1 MVCQASKVVV
11 NRNSFVTAGS
21 VSDMSLATEK
31 AARTGGFLPSAT
43 PLIRG
48 ETKLNHSYCGVPGRI
63 RTRDPLLR
71 RQPLYPL
78 SYWDSDTL

>member
-1 MVCQASKVVV
+1 MVCQASKVVL

-48 ETKLNHSYCGVPGRI
+48 ETKLNHSCCGVPGRI